1 MATSTPP
8 SGPSSR
14 PALEEMGEREL
25 LDAAGARRLVRRL
38 AEVDEMLL
46 AAQWAAVHGEPREIA
61 TR

>member
-8 SGPSSR
+8 SGPSGR
-14 PALEEMGEREL
+14 RALEEMGESC
-25 LDAAGARRLVRRL
+25 LDVAGARRLVRRL

-46 AAQWAAVHGEPREIA
+46 AAQWAAVMASRATIA